1 MITIIFFHECNLL
14 NDCIFLA
21 NEWAE
26 DETLGEIISFRDYKV
41 EIWLEVFSSVFSK
54 NITTEGFIVLLLP
67 ENLALFS
74 FLKEVK
80 PSPGGKIVKPLT
92 FDILFLPPRHSR

>member
-1 MITIIFFHECNLL
+1 MITIIFFHECNVL

-26 DETLGEIISFRDYKV
+26 AETLGETISFRDYKV
-41 EIWLEVFSSVFSK
+41 EREVEHILKKYWPLKALLYF
-54 NITTEGFIVLLLP
+54 LLP

-80 PSPGGKIVKPLT
+80 PSPSGKIVKPLT
-92 FDILFLPPRHSR
+92 FDSLFLPPRHSR